1 MSMYIQGIGI
11 VSPWTGH
18 GAEPLIKDDHFVIAD
33 PEYKRW
39 IDLQQIRRMSR
50 VVKMGVA
57 AAHMSLEEAD
67 IKLPDAII
75 TGTAYGC
82 LADTGIF
89 LQKMVT
95 QKEEMLAPTAFI
107 QSTHNT
113 LGGQIALKLSCHG
126 YNNTFVHGNTS
137 FESALL
143 DTQFYLTENPSARVL
158 TGSAD
163 EITPISHNI
172 LSRLRRY
179 KRKPV
184 TPSQLLDTATIGCM
198 GGEGSA
204 FFVLQGMKDDHSVAE
219 LKGSEMIFRKLNPE
233 QSLQAIIDFLKKN
246 ELNPT
251 ELSLLITGRNGDIR
265 DDYQYEFA
273 ENSIFKNLPK
283 AAFKHLCGEY
293 PTASSFAMGI
303 AARAIQTGQLA
314 HEMLYSGL
322 PPKEIKNIL
331 IWNAQTNK
339 RHSLILIQKC

>member
-1 MSMYIQGIGI
+1 MYIQGIGI
-11 VSPWTGH
+11 VSPWSGQ
-18 GAEPLIKDDHFVIAD
+18 GSEPLTKDDHFAIVD
-33 PEYKRW
+33 PDYSRW

-57 AAHMSLEEAD
+57 SAHISMEEANVEV
-67 IKLPDAII
+67 PDAII

-82 LADTGIF
+82 MADTGIF
-89 LQKMVT
+89 LQKMVK

-143 DTQFYLTENPSARVL
+143 DTQFYLTENPDAKVL

-172 LSRLRRY
+172 LTRLRRY

-184 TPSQLLDTATIGCM
+184 YPSDLLNTPTIGSM

-204 FFVLQGMKDDHSVAE
+204 FFVFQA
-219 LKGSEMIFRKLNPE
+219 LKNSNSIAQVKGFEMIFKKLNPE
-233 QSLQAIIDFLKKN
+233 QSLESILQFLEKN
-246 ELNPT
+246 QLEIKD
-251 ELSLLITGRNGDIR
+251 LSLLVSSRNGDIR
-265 DDYQYEFA
+265 TDHQYELA

-293 PTASSFAMGI
+293 PTSISFGI
-303 AARAIQTGQLA
+303 GVAARCLQSGQLPP
-314 HEMLYSGL
+314 EMIYSE
-322 PPKEIKNIL
+322 PAPQEIKNIL
-331 IWNAQTNK
+331 IWNAHSNM
-339 RHSLILIQKC
+339 RHSLILLQKC

>member
-1 MSMYIQGIGI
+1 MYIQGIGI
-11 VSPWTGH
+11 VSPWTGQ
-18 GAEPLIKDDHFVIAD
+18 GSEPLTKGDHFAIND
-33 PEYKRW
+33 PEYSKW

-57 AAHMSLEEAD
+57 SAHMAMEEAD
-67 IKLPDAII
+67 IQLPDAII

-82 LADTGIF
+82 MADTGIF
-89 LQKMVT
+89 LQKMVK

-143 DTQFYLTENPSARVL
+143 DTQFYLTENPDAKVL

-172 LSRLRRY
+172 LTRLRRY
-179 KRKPV
+179 KRIPV
-184 TPSQLLDTATIGCM
+184 PPAELLNTTTIGSM

-204 FFVLQGMKDDHSVAE
+204 FFVLQAE
-219 LKGSEMIFRKLNPE
+219 HNNRSIAKLKGIEMVFRKLNPE
-233 QSLQAIIDFLKKN
+233 QSLRMIMDFLTKHG
-246 ELNPT
+246 LNPND
-251 ELSLLITGRNGDIR
+251 LSLIMTGRNGDTR
-265 DDYQYEFA
+265 DDYQYELA
-273 ENSIFKNLPK
+273 ENSIFKNIPK

-293 PTASSFAMGI
+293 PTSISFGMGF
-303 AARAIQTGQLA
+303 AAKAIHSGILPP
-314 HEMLYSGL
+314 EMLYDGFT
-322 PPKEIKNIL
+322 PNQIKNIL
-331 IWNAQTNK
+331 IWNAQTNN
-339 RHSLILIQKC
+339 RHSLLLLQQC

>member
-1 MSMYIQGIGI
+1 MYIQGIGI
-11 VSPWTGH
+11 VSPWTGQ
-18 GAEPLIKDDHFVIAD
+18 GSETLIKDDHFVIAD
-33 PEYKRW
+33 PEYKQW

-57 AAHMSLEEAD
+57 AAHISLEEAD
-67 IKLPDAII
+67 VNLPDAII

-82 LADTGIF
+82 MADTGIF
-89 LQKMVT
+89 LQKMVM

-143 DTQFYLTENPSARVL
+143 DTQFYLTENPDARVL

-163 EITPISHNI
+163 EITPVSHNI

-179 KRKPV
+179 KRIPV
-184 TPSQLLDTATIGCM
+184 TPSELLDTATIGSM

-204 FFVLQGMKDDHSVAE
+204 FFVLQAKKDDHSVAE
-219 LKGSEMIFRKLNPE
+219 LKGIEMIFKKQNPE
-233 QSLQAIIDFLKKN
+233 ESLDSILQFLKKH
-246 ELNPT
+246 ELLPSD
-251 ELSLLITGRNGDIR
+251 LSLLITGRNGDIR
-265 DDYQYEFA
+265 DDYQYDLA
-273 ENSIFKNLPK
+273 ENSIFNNLPK

-293 PTASSFAMGI
+293 PTAASFAMGI
-303 AARAIQTGQLA
+303 AAKAIQSDQLSP
-314 HEMLYSGL
+314 EMLYSGL
-322 PPKEIKNIL
+322 APKELNTIL
-331 IWNAQTNK
+331 IWNAQSNM
-339 RHSLILIQKC
+339 RHSLLLLQKC